1 MFISTTCIFFFFSN
15 TSLWLQCTV
24 LHCWEINIPLIQK
37 KKKIKHQYPQ
47 DASVLVIPQLHQNNE
62 LLNSLKFYFYS
73 IWMKL
78 LFKSS
83 FDMIWQIQVQ
93 RKVWMQMNIGGT
105 VFTKRS
111 NCWNII
117 ALRRK
122 AHWICHPKVTSRHTG
137 PHQSCFKHTHLNCR
151 CATRTLLKYGTIV
164 KRNNSCVSVIDN
176 KSHSNQV
183 FY

>member
-1 MFISTTCIFFFFSN
+1 MITMHSPTLLGNQYSLN
-15 TSLWLQCTV
+15 T
-24 LHCWEINIPLIQK
+24 K
-37 KKKIKHQYPQ
+37 KKKKSNISILKMKVFLLSHNYIKTMNYWTH
-47 DASVLVIPQLHQNNE
+47 
-62 LLNSLKFYFYS
+62 KFYFYS

-83 FDMIWQIQVQ
+83 FDMIWKIQVQ
-93 RKVWMQMNIGGT
+93 RKVWMQMNTGGT

-137 PHQSCFKHTHLNCR
+137 PHQSCFKHTHLNCL
-151 CATRTLLKYGTIV
+151 CATRTLLK
-164 KRNNSCVSVIDN
+164 
-176 KSHSNQV
+176 
-183 FY
+183 